1 MNTEEN
7 QKPTYTDLA
16 DLSSMSE
23 SNPTFNGRRVTA
35 WIIDMNSVDHDNSIA
50 EMITNLIAQR
60 LHTSDGNSGYA
71 GFTWHDNND
80 EPHEVVL
87 DLDAGDYVLPNGRYG
102 IELKTSKNVKRLTW
116 KDHLLIYS
124 KDDEKNYTVIFSTVR
139 VRGNRGNINIG
150 MTEVRAKNPGEAIFQ
165 WKRIM
170 PEYSIYEIIYVI
182 EGSVVFDPT
191 DEQSLAA
198 VNEQLKAYVD
208 EHKEEAQQVEEG
220 VRAIIREE
228 RTEAKKE

>member
-1 MNTEEN
+1 MTTEEN
-7 QKPTYTDLA
+7 QKPT
-16 DLSSMSE
+16 
-23 SNPTFNGRRVTA
+23 
-35 WIIDMNSVDHDNSIA
+35 
-50 EMITNLIAQR
+50 
-60 LHTSDGNSGYA
+60 
-71 GFTWHDNND
+71 
-80 EPHEVVL
+80 
-87 DLDAGDYVLPNGRYG
+87 
-102 IELKTSKNVKRLTW
+102 
-116 KDHLLIYS
+116 
-124 KDDEKNYTVIFSTVR
+124 YTVIFSTVR